1 VLDRVFFL
9 FFFRL
14 ERKLFMKRC
23 ILGPMLLAPMLVAQA
38 AAFIASGHSASVACL
53 PGSLHRSFCSRQAPS
68 FGRPLTMAAA
78 ATKGDLVEVNWLCTT
93 DDGKDLPIEAQV
105 FDQGRVR
112 LVVGQ
117 GGFLPCLHSK
127 VIGMNE
133 GDKAT
138 FDIPPAEAFG
148 ESNPMMGPVDI
159 PTPSAPPGL
168 KEGVIVQLSNG
179 AKARVTRVTTES
191 ITIDANAPLAG
202 VALKLNI
209 ELLAVQAG
217 AKSLQLADFAL
228 GCFWGAELAFQRE
241 PGVIATKVG
250 YTQGKKS
257 NPTYEEVCS
266 GTTGHTECV
275 QVMYDP
281 QQVSYER
288 LCQLFWK
295 RLGESRYLL
304 NQVGN
309 DRGTQ
314 YRHGIYWHTPEQKAV
329 AEMSLKAL
337 SVPGSQRIATE
348 VMEVFYVLS

>member
-1 VLDRVFFL
+1 L

-68 FGRPLTMAAA
+68 FGRSLTMAAA

-288 LCQLFWK
+288 LCQLFWE